1 MLVLPAGRIR
11 FGSMHAVRAAG
22 RGASPGSRVDAEDA
36 RAMQDRIGRERRRYQ
51 LAMRM
56 VAHQARTQ
64 TICDFT
70 GLTRERTK
78 TLRREWNVSSDE
90 RRRGPSPTSL
100 SVFFRSSRWR
110 SEASSIAVFC
120 RVLDAV
126 PQSECLTPPDASRAS
141 IEASGSATS
150 SKLIGH
156 TFRNQRLASSR
167 SSCSRPP
174 SLRAKLCSSSAA
186 RAAVGQSWLTALQ
199 RATTS
204 ARSVTKSASRAD
216 AVTTWKTRA

>member
-1 MLVLPAGRIR
+1 
-11 FGSMHAVRAAG
+11 MHAVRAAG

-36 RAMQDRIGRERRRYQ
+36 RAMQDRIGRELRRYQ

-126 PQSECLTPPDASRAS
+126 PAERMPDAARRLPSLDRGERLCDVF
-141 IEASGSATS
+141 EAYRTYFPKSAISFEQIVLLATALAQGEVVQLECCTSCSGTI
-150 SKLIGH
+150 LVD
-156 TFRNQRLASSR
+156 RLAASPHQCSQCHKIGVSS
-167 SSCSRPP
+167 
-174 SLRAKLCSSSAA
+174 
-186 RAAVGQSWLTALQ
+186 
-199 RATTS
+199 
-204 ARSVTKSASRAD
+204 
-216 AVTTWKTRA
+216 